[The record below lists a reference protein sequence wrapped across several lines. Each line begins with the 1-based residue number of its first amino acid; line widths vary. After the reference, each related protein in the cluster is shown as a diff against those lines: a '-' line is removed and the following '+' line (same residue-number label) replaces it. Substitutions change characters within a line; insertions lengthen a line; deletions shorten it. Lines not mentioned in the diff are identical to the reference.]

1 MSERQFTIE
10 GEFFGGESSKSV
22 PAKLLA
28 YKQSSE
34 AESNFFI
41 QIEEQAKDDSI
52 LQRHQYSID
61 QLTFESPLGDTPR
74 EISIDD
80 GSLFTSTELST
91 MDTLRSAISK
101 NNHSNILH
109 KLESNSSMIIASIVF
124 TFLFCWGFF
133 IYGIPAVANSIAHQ
147 LPIDS
152 IEEGDSALYVLDSTL
167 FEPSQLDETRQQSI
181 RQMLNPYLSEYSEQ
195 TLKIHFR
202 QYNHE
207 TTVADSSH
215 IEPIANAFALPD
227 GNIVFTDELINLIEH
242 DHELLAIAFHEL
254 GHLQH
259 KHILRRSIQGAISW
273 VILLLMTGDLESA
286 ELIAG
291 LPVLLLDLQYSR
303 DFEIEADQYAIS
315 ALKDQGISPQYFAD
329 IMKRLASDESDPE
342 NNWSKYFS
350 THPMTQE
357 RIKLAQ

>member
-10 GEFFGGESSKSV
+10 GEFFSGECSKGI
-22 PAKLLA
+22 PARLVA
-28 YKQSSE
+28 HSNTSDSE
-34 AESNFFI
+34 HHFFI
-41 QIEEQAKDDSI
+41 QIEEVSKDGSI
-52 LQRHQYSID
+52 LKRHQYRSH

-74 EISIDD
+74 EISIDE
-80 GSLFTSTELST
+80 GSLFVSSALSE
-91 MDTLRSAISK
+91 MDSLRSSISK
-101 NNHSNILH
+101 SKHNNILH
-109 KLESNSSMIIASIVF
+109 KLESNSSMIFASIIF
-124 TFLFCWGFF
+124 TMLFCWGFF
-133 IYGIPAVANSIAHQ
+133 IYGIPAIANAAAHQ

-152 IEEGDSALYVLDSTL
+152 LEEGDSALYVLDTTL
-167 FEPSQLDETRQQSI
+167 FTPSQLTNTKQEEIKQLLT
-181 RQMLNPYLSEYSEQ
+181 PYLEQ
-195 TLKIHFR
+195 YADQELKIHFR
-202 QYNHE
+202 RF
-207 TTVADSSH
+207 TSDKSSDG
-215 IEPIANAFALPD
+215 ELESIANAFALPD
-227 GNIVFTDELINLIEH
+227 GNIVFTDGLIEIIEH

-259 KHILRRSIQGAISW
+259 KHILRRSIQGAVTW

-329 IMKRLASDESDPE
+329 IMKRLAGDESNPE
-342 NNWSKYFS
+342 NKWSKYFS